1 MNEVITK
8 ENNINIE
15 DMIYEIR
22 GKQVMLSSDLAKLY
36 RCKNGT
42 KEINQAVSRNQEKFP
57 ERFSWKLTD
66 EESSLFLVTN
76 CDQKIETR
84 GGKFKNQ
91 RVFTEEGVAML
102 ATILKTDV
110 ATRISIQI
118 MDAFIAMRRYIGNNR
133 KILLNIENKIIEHD
147 NDIKLLQQS
156 FQKFEEKRKINEIY
170 FNGQIYDA
178 YSKIVDIMKKAKE
191 EIIIIDSYADKT
203 ILDMISK
210 LSTKVILITKENN
223 KLSELDIS
231 KYHKQYDN
239 LEIIYNNTFHD
250 RYIILDSSTVYHL
263 GTGINRAG
271 SKTFSTNI
279 LTDEFIISSL
289 LNYISEIISK
299 GEYNE

>member
-1 MNEVITK
+1 MNEVILT
-8 ENNINIE
+8 EDNINIE
-15 DMIYEIR
+15 NMIYEVR
-22 GKQVMLSSDLAKLY
+22 GKQVMLDSDLAKLY
-36 RCKNGT
+36 KCVNGT
-42 KEINQAVSRNQEKFP
+42 KTINQAVNRHLDRFP
-57 ERFSWKLTD
+57 EDFYFQLTSEEFANLKSQFGTSSMKNTYGGIRKLPY
-66 EESSLFLVTN
+66 
-76 CDQKIETR
+76 
-84 GGKFKNQ
+84 
-91 RVFTEEGVAML
+91 VFTEQGIAML
-102 ATILKTDV
+102 ATILRTNV
-110 ATRISIQI
+110 ASKVSIDI
-118 MDAFIAMRRYIGNNR
+118 MRAFVAMRKYISSNLIEQKYINN
-133 KILLNIENKIIEHD
+133 LVLTHD

-178 YSKIVDIMKKAKE
+178 YSKIVDIMKEAKK

-203 ILDMISK
+203 VLDMISK

-263 GTGINRAG
+263 GTSINHAG

-289 LNYISEIISK
+289 LAKIKSLK
-299 GEYNE
+299 